1 MSKGRSAMRGSLER
15 PLIRTC
21 LAAVLVPPV
30 ALLAVLLSGTS
41 AHSATVGTISVL
53 PATGVA
59 STVSTFTTSGVCPAG
74 DTATLKVFGGSG
86 TGAVIAAP
94 ATPFSPKNMNG
105 AIDAG
110 TYLNTAGDAMVIG
123 ATQTWRDFATTGNPA
138 LSRLNGVYTIRAWC
152 SSGDWFEGA
161 ITFTGTTAD
170 NATYTTAPTPTPTPT
185 PTSTTAS
192 PTPTSASPTP
202 TSASPGPTTAS
213 PSPTS
218 PSPTPIPSSSGLQPG
233 EHLGI
238 AVGPDGNFLQPNAT
252 LRAGDNVTVIGGG
265 FGPGVLLKYSVFSQ
279 EVVFGYGYA
288 DTNGSTSY
296 RFVVPNLP
304 DGQHRFAISGA
315 TRIVVFPFTLGAT
328 SPTATA
334 TSGSSA
340 SPSAEV
346 PSASGGSTDHL
357 AATGGGAEI
366 TTLVL
371 LALLALAVG
380 ANLKLPRLE
389 TVAPSGRHVHGG
401 GRPVAARHAKGRHQ

>member
-1 MSKGRSAMRGSLER
+1 
-15 PLIRTC
+15 
-21 LAAVLVPPV
+21 
-30 ALLAVLLSGTS
+30 
-41 AHSATVGTISVL
+41 
-53 PATGVA
+53 
-59 STVSTFTTSGVCPAG
+59 
-74 DTATLKVFGGSG
+74 
-86 TGAVIAAP
+86 
-94 ATPFSPKNMNG
+94 MNG

-138 LSRLNGVYTIRAWC
+138 LSRLNGVYTVRAWC

-170 NATYTTAPTPTPTPT
+170 NATYTTAPTPT

-218 PSPTPIPSSSGLQPG
+218 PSPSPTLTSTASPSPTLTSTTSPTPIPSSSGLQPG

-265 FGPGVLLKYSVFSQ
+265 FGPGALLKYSVFSQ